1 MTDVVDRLRAAAPR
15 VFADAPVAF
24 AYLFGS
30 HATGRATDRSD
41 VDVAV
46 RLDTPPRPDQDVL
59 GLRFGLADALE
70 RAASVGPVEVVVL
83 DEAPLSLRG
92 RVQEQHVLLYCG
104 DPARRVRYES
114 LTARRYHDFK
124 IHESRAAAERLAAL
138 AEGR

>member
-1 MTDVVDRLRAAAPR
+1 MTDVVERLRAAAPQ

-30 HATGRATDRSD
+30 HATGGATDRSD
-41 VDVAV
+41 ADVAV
-46 RLDTPPRPDQDVL
+46 HLDAPPGPGQDL
-59 GLRFGLADALE
+59 LALRFDLADALE
-70 RAASVGPVEVVVL
+70 QAAGVGPVEVVVL

-92 RVQEQHVLLYCG
+92 RVQEQHVLLYC
-104 DPARRVRYES
+104 DEPVRRVRYES

-124 IHESRAAAERLAAL
+124 IHERRAAAERLAAL